1 MNAQEYIKQQLASG
15 ALTLAHIETMVRDFQ
30 DTYNVRGGVD
40 GKPGSATLAAIEKCD
55 FYPKPEPEK
64 PQSPGRFLERLPLP
78 AIRGAAGFRK
88 PKVTS
93 GFRPADRKD
102 HDGLDLFYRWEVG
115 DQPAFTGD
123 GGCEGKNADGTPKW
137 VVPYGTDALAAAGG
151 TVQLAG
157 PSPTGYRCWVNHGNG
172 LRTGYFHMEKLYV
185 HAGQYVQAG
194 AALGLV
200 GHNPSPAVDG
210 RHLHFELSPVEKYEP
225 MDPTPYFKEGLL

>member
-1 MNAQEYIKQQLASG
+1 MSVVTDYIKKEMDEG
-15 ALTLAHIETMVRDFQ
+15 RLTLIHLQAMTLYVQAGMSALGARD
-30 DTYNVRGGVD
+30 GM
-40 GKPGSATLAAIEKCD
+40 PGPNTRAFLEAR
-55 FYPKPEPEK
+55 YPALFPPK
-64 PQSPGRFLERLPLP
+64 SPGRFLERLPLP
-78 AIRGAAGFRK
+78 TIRGAFGVRK

-102 HDGLDLFYRWEVG
+102 HDGLDLFYRWEAG

-172 LRTGYFHMEKLYV
+172 LRTGYFHLEKLYV

-225 MDPTPYFKEGLL
+225 RDPTPYFKEGLL